1 MEAARAG
8 EQGRGFAVV
17 AAEVRSLAQRSAAAA
32 KEIKALIDDSVG
44 KVEAGSEPGGA
55 RRARRCRRSSAACKR
70 VTDIMARDRGGLAR
84 SRARGIEQVNQAIT
98 QMDQVTQQNAALVE
112 EAAAAAESMQE
123 QAQNLTRSVA
133 VFKLA
138 QGDLRAP
145 AAQAPGK
152 PEAKVTAV
160 PPRAKAE
167 PVLEQSM
174 RKARKVANA
183 RAGDDQWQEF

>member
-1 MEAARAG
+1 ME
-8 EQGRGFAVV
+8 
-17 AAEVRSLAQRSAAAA
+17 
-32 KEIKALIDDSVG
+32 EIVDSV
-44 KVEAGSEPGGA
+44 
-55 RRARRCRRSSAACKR
+55 KR
-70 VTDIMARDRGGLAR
+70 VTDIMGEITAA
-84 SRARGIEQVNQAIT
+84 SQEQSSGIEQVNQAIT

-112 EAAAAAESMQE
+112 EAAAAAESLQE
-123 QAQNLTRSVA
+123 QAQNLSQVGG

-167 PVLEQSM
+167 PVLEQSA